1 MSISIVGSVAF
12 DTLESREGTREKI
25 LGGSA
30 TYAAIAASNY
40 TSPAMIGVVG
50 KDFPQNYFD
59 LLSNRGI
66 DISDLEIKDGK
77 TFHWTG
83 SYVDNINVAQTVSTE
98 IGVLENYQPKVN
110 AKNANSKILFLA
122 NNDPDVQMEA
132 INQSNSDIIAMDT
145 MNLWIEI
152 KKESLIRVINKCQLL
167 FINDTELKM
176 LSEEYN
182 LIKAASWA
190 FEAFP
195 GLEYLILKKGEFG
208 SAIFGRNAEKYFS
221 IGAFPLDSVKDPTG
235 AGDSFAGS
243 FLGFISDKD
252 YTWQTLKEA
261 LFIGTITSSF
271 TVLEFGPDSLLS
283 AGKKNLEERLGLLKK
298 YSSL

>member
-50 KDFPQNYFD
+50 QDFPQDYFD
-59 LLSNRGI
+59 LLTNRKI

-83 SYVDNINVAQTVSTE
+83 SYIDNINVAQTVSTE
-98 IGVLENYQPKVN
+98 IGVLENYKPKVN
-110 AKNANSKILFLA
+110 DKNANSKILFLA

-132 INQSNSDIIAMDT
+132 IRQSKSAIIAMDT

-152 KKESLIRVINKCQLL
+152 KKESLIQVINKCQIL

-176 LSEEYN
+176 LSGEYN
-182 LIKAASWA
+182 LIKAAAWA
-190 FEAFP
+190 FDAFSD
-195 GLEYLILKKGEFG
+195 LHYLILKKGEFG
-208 SAIFGRNAEKYFS
+208 ATLFGRNTDQYFS

-252 YTWQTLKEA
+252 YNWQILKEA

-271 TVLEFGPDSLLS
+271 TVQEFGPDTLLS
-283 AGKKNLEERLGLLKK
+283 AKLKNLEERLALLKK

>member
-40 TSPAMIGVVG
+40 TAPSMIGVVG
-50 KDFPQNYFD
+50 KDFPKNYFD
-59 LLSNRGI
+59 ILSNRGI
-66 DISDLEIKDGK
+66 DISDLEVKSGN

-83 SYVDNINVAQTVSTE
+83 SYLDNINSAQTINTE
-98 IGVLENYQPKVN
+98 IGVLDNYHPLIN
-110 AKNANSKILFLA
+110 GKNANAKILFLA

-132 INQSNSDIIAMDT
+132 ITKSKSPVIAMDT
-145 MNLWIEI
+145 MNLWINI
-152 KKESLIRVINKCQLL
+152 KKESLIYVINHSHFL
-167 FINDTELKM
+167 FINDGELKM
-176 LSEEYN
+176 LSGEYN
-182 LIKAASWA
+182 LIKGASWA
-190 FEAFP
+190 FKTFKS
-195 GLEYLILKKGEFG
+195 LKYLILKKGEFG
-208 SAIFGRNAEKYFS
+208 AAIFGRGADEYFT
-221 IGAFPLDSVKDPTG
+221 IGAYPLASVKDPTG

-252 YTWQTLKEA
+252 FNWQILKEA
-261 LFIGTITSSF
+261 LFIGTITASF
-271 TVLEFGPDSLLS
+271 TVQEFGPDSLLS
-283 AGKKNLEERLGLLKK
+283 ANKQDLDIRLSLLKK